1 MQYGLSVQGRGAA
14 DPETRNL
21 TSPTGK
27 KVIVACPH
35 GFCAGVVRAVA
46 SAEAVLARHGR
57 PVYCFNEIV
66 HNRMV
71 VDELAAKG
79 MVFVTTPEEI
89 PPDSVVLFSAHGV
102 SPETRQAVRARARGV
117 VDATCPFVTKVHAE
131 VRRYVSGGLTVL
143 MIGKPHHEEVIGV
156 VGESPENVIVVADVP
171 AAEAVRM
178 PEESNVA
185 VVMQTTLSVDDAQ
198 RVLDVLRRRFPAL
211 VTPVRSDICY
221 ATQNRQQAVRELAR
235 RVDYVVVL
243 GSHNSSNSNR
253 LAEVARDEGRPAML
267 VNSIEELDQL
277 DLSDVRTLGLKA
289 GASTP
294 QLFVDTITAY
304 LRDQGFDDVDI
315 LTTAEEH
322 QEFALPRELDEE

>member
-1 MQYGLSVQGRGAA
+1 
-14 DPETRNL
+14 
-21 TSPTGK
+21 
-27 KVIVACPH
+27 
-35 GFCAGVVRAVA
+35 VRAVA
-46 SAEAVLARHGR
+46 SAQAVLDRYGQ

-71 VDELAAKG
+71 VDDLAAKG

-102 SPETRQAVRARARGV
+102 SPETRQAVRARAREV
-117 VDATCPFVTKVHAE
+117 IDATCPFVTKVHAE
-131 VRRYVSGGLTVL
+131 VRRFVSGGLTVL

-156 VGESPENVIVVADVP
+156 VGESPDNVVVVAD
-171 AAEAVRM
+171 ASEAEAVGV
-178 PEESNVA
+178 PDESSVA

-211 VTPVRSDICY
+211 VTPSKSDICY
-221 ATQNRQQAVRELAR
+221 ATQNRQQAVRELAQ

-253 LAEVARDEGRPAML
+253 LAEVARDEGRPATL
-267 VNSIEELDQL
+267 VNSIEELDRL
-277 DLSDVRTLGLKA
+277 DLSDIRTLGLTA

-294 QLFVDTITAY
+294 QPFVDLVTAH
-304 LRDQGFDDVDI
+304 LRDQGFENVEI

-322 QEFALPRELDEE
+322 QEFALPRELDDE